1 MREIL
6 IFERNLLCQ
15 GRFAN
20 SLLIWK
26 QQASRIAE
34 ERVAIETLPI
44 RKLRNQLRFQGKLA
58 TMRRNTKSV
67 P

>member
-1 MREIL
+1 MRENL

-34 ERVAIETLPI
+34 ERVAIETLFI
-44 RKLRNQLRFQGKLA
+44 REL
-58 TMRRNTKSV
+58 
-67 P
+67 